1 VLASQFNL
9 IDGGVLDLHF
19 FFLFVFFVSNPPA
32 HSLPRF
38 GFWFFALN
46 SGEETIR
53 LGLTRG

>member
-1 VLASQFNL
+1 VGIIETNDL
-9 IDGGVLDLHF
+9 LDLHF
-19 FFLFVFFVSNPPA
+19 FFFFVFLVSNPPV